1 MAVGL
6 ADAQSGSQGEAAM
19 KTRIQGLMAVAVLAL
34 AVVAMPIKALAHDGW
49 HHDHGRHLGWYKH
62 HGGDAW
68 GREGWHHHQDWD
80 DDDGYEDQGYG
91 GPGYGYGGLSY
102 GGQPYGGYYGGYG
115 YGSPPPAALPLG
127 GSYLSGPV
135 YGSGGYG
142 YAPNAGKWMLR
153 QQKASQRLSA
163 NQALYQAAMAQGN
176 YALARKAAAHIQKQS
191 NILNGAN
198 SLLGGAPGYSTYGQ
212 PVYGAA
218 PYYAQP
224 GYGTLAPGASPLG
237 SVLQMLGY

>member
-1 MAVGL
+1 
-6 ADAQSGSQGEAAM
+6 M
-19 KTRIQGLMAVAVLAL
+19 KTGIQGLATAAVLAL
-34 AVVAMPIKALAHDGW
+34 AVAATPIKALAHDHHGW

-62 HGGDAW
+62 HHGW
-68 GREGWHHHQDWD
+68 GYDGYPGQWHHHHHDWD
-80 DDDGYEDQGYG
+80 DDDAYGDQG
-91 GPGYGYGGLSY
+91 
-102 GGQPYGGYYGGYG
+102 YGGYYGGYG
-115 YGSPPPAALPLG
+115 YGNGYGGYPPIASTPL

-135 YGSGGYG
+135 YGSGYYGSG
-142 YAPNAGKWMLR
+142 YAPNAGNMGKWMR
-153 QQKASQRLSA
+153 KQQLASQRLSA

-198 SLLGGAPGYSTYGQ
+198 SILGGGYSTYGQ
-212 PVYGAA
+212 PVYGA
-218 PYYAQP
+218 PYYGQP